1 MLYCCNPSCPN
12 PFNNE
17 GYRFCQSCGAAILLP
32 LFRNRYRVIRQ
43 LGYGGFS
50 RTYEAKDVDRMDDP
64 CVIKQFMPQ
73 VQGTA
78 ARQKA
83 TELFKQEAQRLYE
96 LGEHP
101 QIPGLIAYFEQ
112 DRRLYLVQEYI
123 DGQNL
128 LQELQQ
134 KGHFNPDQIYQI
146 LSELLE
152 ILQIIHNRNII
163 HRDIKP
169 ENIMRRSRDN
179 QLILI
184 DFGVSKQVTG
194 TTTVGQGTTVGT
206 PGYVPMEQ
214 LRGQVYPASDLYS
227 LGVTCL
233 RLLTGC
239 LPHEGGGDDLYDAME
254 GRWVWRERLPTN
266 TSVPPQ
272 LAEVLDGLTRDFV
285 RDRYQSAQEVLQ
297 IIKQPY
303 PYQYQPIP
311 TQNYQRIVPPQ
322 PKNIP
327 KRTTP
332 PPPTPKVTPKLNPY
346 QKLQD
351 LMKAGKWREADAE
364 TSRLMLEIVG
374 SQAGCFSTAQIATF
388 PCREL
393 REINQ
398 VWEQASGGRFGF
410 GVQRR
415 IWEQVNQNTTEF
427 AQRVGWCDRQPSDQ
441 IYVKDYDQL
450 SFSLKAPQGHL
461 PALSVMAGREW
472 DRTLWL
478 LEHLF
483 LSVEACGL

>member
-12 PFNNE
+12 PFNTE
-17 GYRFCQSCGAAILLP
+17 GYRFCESCGAAILLP
-32 LFRNRYRVIRQ
+32 LFRNRYRVIRK
-43 LGYGGFS
+43 LGEGGFS
-50 RTYEAKDVDRMDDP
+50 RTYEAQDVDRMDDP

-73 VQGTA
+73 IQGTA
-78 ARQKA
+78 AQQKA

-128 LQELQQ
+128 LQELKQ
-134 KGHFNPDQIYQI
+134 KGNFNADKIYEI
-146 LSELLE
+146 LSELLQV
-152 ILQIIHNRNII
+152 LQIIHNRNII

-169 ENIMRRSRDN
+169 ENIMRRGRDN

-239 LPHEGGGDDLYDAME
+239 LPQDSGRDDLYDAME
-254 GRWVWRERLPTN
+254 GRWVWRERLPSN
-266 TSVPPQ
+266 ISVPQQ
-272 LAEVLDGLTRDFV
+272 LGKILDRLTQDFV
-285 RDRYQSAQEVLQ
+285 RDRYQSAQEVLETL
-297 IIKQPY
+297 KKPN
-303 PYQYQPIP
+303 PYQHPASPSIP
-311 TQNYQRIVPPQ
+311 TQTHQRIVPP
-322 PKNIP
+322 KSKSIP
-327 KRTTP
+327 KSTFIP
-332 PPPTPKVTPKLNPY
+332 PVTAKVNSY
-346 QKLQD
+346 QKLQE
-351 LMKAGKWREADAE
+351 LIRGRKWREADAE

-374 SQAGCFSTAQIATF
+374 NHGGCFKTAQIATF

-393 REINQ
+393 CKINQ
-398 VWEQASGGRFGF
+398 LWEDGSRGRFGF
-410 GVQRR
+410 GVQRK
-415 IWEQVNQNTTEF
+415 IWEEVSQDTIKF
-427 AQRVGWCDRQPSDQ
+427 AERVGWCDRNLLEIS
-441 IYVKDYDQL
+441 VKDYDQL
-450 SFSLKAPQGHL
+450 LFSLKAPPGHL
-461 PALSVMAGREW
+461 PALSVMVGREW

-478 LEHLF
+478 LGHLF